1 MPLNW
6 AMSGFMP
13 SYQPALPCSP
23 LELKNTPEPVIAKLN
38 AALKTALA
46 SPNLQDRFK
55 TLSSVVPTA
64 EEVTPA
70 FVAKMVPAEIEKY
83 RLLLQDK

>member
-1 MPLNW
+1 MP
-6 AMSGFMP
+6 
-13 SYQPALPCSP
+13 
-23 LELKNTPEPVIAKLN
+23 KNTPEPVIAKLN